1 MTEISSKKKFQ
12 QRRTLPGH
20 KLSLGEK
27 LKLPAE
33 SEAFYQRCYVI
44 FEKLR
49 PELMS
54 QHYNWFLSI
63 EPDTGDYIIAP
74 NRDNLLL
81 QSCQKYP
88 HKRSFIFRLNET
100 GVCGII

>member
-1 MTEISSKKKFQ
+1 MTAISSKKKLQ

-20 KLSLGEK
+20 KLSLEEK
-27 LKLPAE
+27 LKRQAE
-33 SEAFYQRCYVI
+33 SEAFYQCCYVI
-44 FEKLR
+44 FEKLS

-54 QHYNWFLSI
+54 QHYNWFISI

-81 QSCQKYP
+81 HSCQTYP

-100 GVCGII
+100 GVCGTI